1 MPDLTPDTTPAQ
13 TPTNI
18 PSQQH
23 QFKFTSGLSLFQSVP
38 STSNNSSGN
47 DASPSAQFLSNSP
60 ITTPTSF
67 PDSLPF
73 PQLLSIQANQH
84 NLHHTLHH
92 QAASNQYN
100 ISPPSSHFQISQ
112 SPKVLVSNHQL
123 LSDLC
128 NQAQAIDLTSSG
140 GPNKRK
146 FTSESDSDIQPMP
159 HTKYTEDLTTTTTTD
174 MTDEINSECQFDS
187 GSQQQCINPLKIIT
201 TRITGDLQDISSVT
215 IKSSSVSF
223 EQPQQQQTES
233 QHLLTNA
240 NVHNSFV
247 NNAPCDANNNEVVA
261 NDQNNNANN
270 SPRKLTKFSNI
281 KFNARSN
288 LPLSSSPAP
297 LRKSGSSLFDFD
309 NSLKNPR
316 SIKNALS
323 NKLLNK
329 TQDESETDASNND
342 NDQLETVMVMES
354 PDKATDGCQH
364 VALKHRFNNRQ
375 YTNYTNSF
383 KNFNMQLS
391 YSNSAL
397 VPMPLTPH
405 CLLGNFEESLLNGR
419 MNPVG
424 VVDGFYAEIGASGSF
439 FPEHVTIPVHAA
451 FYQVCEDVAAS
462 PYLGVINLA
471 NVGRRGYKVP
481 NKGTIQVTLFNPN
494 NTVVKMFVVMYDL
507 SDMPPGHRT
516 FLRQRT
522 MYVPLVGS
530 SSNSSSSGGSS
541 GNCHGNGSP
550 KPVNKTAQ
558 NGKANSK
565 ELKEEEELKS
575 YLRYLIHL
583 R

>member
-1 MPDLTPDTTPAQ
+1 ML
-13 TPTNI
+13 I
-18 PSQQH
+18 WWH
-23 QFKFTSGLSLFQSVP
+23 L
-38 STSNNSSGN
+38 
-47 DASPSAQFLSNSP
+47 
-60 ITTPTSF
+60 I
-67 PDSLPF
+67 
-73 PQLLSIQANQH
+73 H
-84 NLHHTLHH
+84 NR
-92 QAASNQYN
+92 
-100 ISPPSSHFQISQ
+100 F
-112 SPKVLVSNHQL
+112 
-123 LSDLC
+123 
-128 NQAQAIDLTSSG
+128 
-140 GPNKRK
+140 
-146 FTSESDSDIQPMP
+146 F
-159 HTKYTEDLTTTTTTD
+159 
-174 MTDEINSECQFDS
+174 
-187 GSQQQCINPLKIIT
+187 
-201 TRITGDLQDISSVT
+201 
-215 IKSSSVSF
+215 
-223 EQPQQQQTES
+223 
-233 QHLLTNA
+233 
-240 NVHNSFV
+240 
-247 NNAPCDANNNEVVA
+247 NNAPCDVNNNEVVA
-261 NDQNNNANN
+261 NDQANNANN
-270 SPRKLTKFSNI
+270 SPRKLTKFSDF

-329 TQDESETDASNND
+329 TQDESQTDANNNNNNK
-342 NDQLETVMVMES
+342 NDLLETEKDLLAIEN
-354 PDKATDGCQH
+354 PDKGTDGFQH
-364 VALKHRFNNRQ
+364 VSLKHRFNNRQ
-375 YTNYTNSF
+375 FTNYTNSF

-397 VPMPLTPH
+397 VPMSLTPH

-522 MYVPLVGS
+522 MYVPLVSS
-530 SSNSSSSGGSS
+530 SSNSSSNGGSS
-541 GNCHGNGSP
+541 DNCHGNGSP
-550 KPVNKTAQ
+550 KPVNKTAH

-583 R
+583 RLVLLISCFDVF